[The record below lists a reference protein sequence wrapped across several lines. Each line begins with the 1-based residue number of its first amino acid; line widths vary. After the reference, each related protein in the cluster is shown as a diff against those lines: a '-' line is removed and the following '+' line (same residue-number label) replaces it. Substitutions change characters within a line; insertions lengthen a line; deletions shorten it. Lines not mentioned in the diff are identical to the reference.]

1 MRFTLL
7 LLLVI
12 SFYSNASDE
21 ITIHIG
27 ETSYSINDSDKML
40 TNTELEIELSKIEF
54 SSVTLDIDYCAE
66 PSLIAEAY
74 SAIANSKPSVSNI
87 QLKAGGSS
95 EETKCKNV

>member
-1 MRFTLL
+1 MRFTFI

-12 SFYSNASDE
+12 PFFANASDE

-27 ETSYSINDSDKML
+27 ERSYFIDDSDKML
-40 TNTELEIELSKIEF
+40 TSTDLEIELSKIEF

-66 PSLIAEAY
+66 PSLIAETY
-74 SAIANSKPSVSNI
+74 LAIANSKPSLSSI
-87 QLKAGGSS
+87 KLKASGSS